1 MLLFLRY
8 PNYVN
13 YIQDLLGAQGLKSK
27 SYIKKIIVV
36 EIIKNLFMSEYVS
49 AIATAAV
56 ASATARF
63 PLYTIWNVS
72 KYENFFSTHFPIFG
86 LNTEICGVNIRI
98 KSEYGNIRNRKN
110 SISGYFSRSVIYYS
124 LTVDL

>member
-1 MLLFLRY
+1 MLPFLRY
-8 PNYVN
+8 LNYVN

-36 EIIKNLFMSEYVS
+36 EIIKNLFMKEYAT

-63 PLYTIWNVS
+63 PLYTI
-72 KYENFFSTHFPIFG
+72 
-86 LNTEICGVNIRI
+86 
-98 KSEYGNIRNRKN
+98 
-110 SISGYFSRSVIYYS
+110 
-124 LTVDL
+124 

>member
-1 MLLFLRY
+1 MLPFLRY

-13 YIQDLLGAQGLKSK
+13 YIQDLFGAQGPKSK

-36 EIIKNLFMSEYVS
+36 EIIKNLFMSEYVT

-63 PLYTIWNVS
+63 PLYTI
-72 KYENFFSTHFPIFG
+72 
-86 LNTEICGVNIRI
+86 
-98 KSEYGNIRNRKN
+98 
-110 SISGYFSRSVIYYS
+110 
-124 LTVDL
+124 

>member
-1 MLLFLRY
+1 MLPFLRH

-13 YIQDLLGAQGLKSK
+13 YIQDLLSAQGLKSK

-36 EIIKNLFMSEYVS
+36 EIIKNLFMNEYVT

-63 PLYTIWNVS
+63 PLHTI
-72 KYENFFSTHFPIFG
+72 
-86 LNTEICGVNIRI
+86 
-98 KSEYGNIRNRKN
+98 
-110 SISGYFSRSVIYYS
+110 
-124 LTVDL
+124 

>member
-1 MLLFLRY
+1 MLPFMRY

-36 EIIKNLFMSEYVS
+36 EIIKNLFMNEYVT

-63 PLYTIWNVS
+63 PLHTI
-72 KYENFFSTHFPIFG
+72 
-86 LNTEICGVNIRI
+86 
-98 KSEYGNIRNRKN
+98 
-110 SISGYFSRSVIYYS
+110 
-124 LTVDL
+124 

>member
-36 EIIKNLFMSEYVS
+36 EIIKNLLMNEYVT
-49 AIATAAV
+49 AIATTTV
-56 ASATARF
+56 VSATARF
-63 PLYTIWNVS
+63 LIYTI
-72 KYENFFSTHFPIFG
+72 
-86 LNTEICGVNIRI
+86 
-98 KSEYGNIRNRKN
+98 
-110 SISGYFSRSVIYYS
+110 
-124 LTVDL
+124 

>member
-63 PLYTIWNVS
+63 PLYTI
-72 KYENFFSTHFPIFG
+72 
-86 LNTEICGVNIRI
+86 
-98 KSEYGNIRNRKN
+98 
-110 SISGYFSRSVIYYS
+110 
-124 LTVDL
+124 